1 MSLPVRRIVLLVWC
15 FAGLFAAC
23 AGNTVQCSAAE
34 TAPPQPTSS
43 QPAGAEDAEASPEEV
58 ARRRKL
64 RLAILTGGLIGVTGL
79 ALVLLTILGGS
90 ATRRSLR
97 RKPLTGGPLPPEP
110 LPAERF
116 DDPEP
121 SPGEAPDTNEPSAE
135 RRS

>member
-79 ALVLLTILGGS
+79 A
-90 ATRRSLR
+90 TRRSLR